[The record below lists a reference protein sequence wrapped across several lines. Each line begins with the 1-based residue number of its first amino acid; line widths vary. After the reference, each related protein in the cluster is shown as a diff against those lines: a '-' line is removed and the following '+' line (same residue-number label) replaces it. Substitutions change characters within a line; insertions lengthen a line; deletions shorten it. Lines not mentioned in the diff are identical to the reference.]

1 MDLNI
6 IDIVILIVVLATA
19 VWGGFKGFVAQ
30 IAGILA
36 LIVGVWCAFK
46 LSGYFAQEIKE
57 LFSLSM
63 AVISIKVILFIIFL
77 IIAIF
82 LGKILGEGIEG
93 LVKITM
99 MDWLN
104 RLLGVI
110 FAALQVIMVL
120 SIFVYL
126 LDNINDSWQIF
137 SRDTLNKS
145 QSYQFLHHFATKIFP
160 YLKGMF

>member
-19 VWGGFKGFVAQ
+19 VRGGFKGFVAQ

-82 LGKILGEGIEG
+82 LGKILGEGIEE

-99 MDWLN
+99 MD
-104 RLLGVI
+104 
-110 FAALQVIMVL
+110 
-120 SIFVYL
+120 
-126 LDNINDSWQIF
+126 
-137 SRDTLNKS
+137 
-145 QSYQFLHHFATKIFP
+145 
-160 YLKGMF
+160 